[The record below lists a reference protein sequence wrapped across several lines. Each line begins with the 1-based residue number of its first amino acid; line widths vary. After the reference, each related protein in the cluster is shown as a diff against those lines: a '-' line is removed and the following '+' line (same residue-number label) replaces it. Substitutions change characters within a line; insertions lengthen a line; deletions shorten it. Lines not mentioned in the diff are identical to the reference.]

1 MDLRAAGLLE
11 GLEGGARAA
20 RLELL
25 RDLHAQGV
33 PLQELRSAI
42 AEDRLVLLP
51 LERML
56 TDGLCLDVA
65 DLARLCGLDA
75 EFVAAVRQALGLAP
89 GAPGEPLFRD
99 ADVEAFRRLGR
110 LRQEA
115 GIPDEGVLEILRILG
130 HGFWRT
136 SEALRTVVAEAI
148 GRDDA
153 TEREVAGRYVEA
165 ARQIRPLAE
174 PFLTSALRAHLL
186 EGVRSDIVTPAEIDS
201 GLVDDTWEV
210 GVCFVDLVGYTQLG
224 ERGSI
229 EEVLGIAGRLAAAAA
244 QVARSPVRLVKTIGD
259 AAMLVSGDSGALL
272 AAAKALLD
280 AIESDEELPP
290 ARVGLA
296 YGTAVTRGGDWF
308 GRTVNLASRLT
319 SVAAAGT
326 LLGTREFRDTAGGE
340 WSPAQPRTLK
350 GIEGEP
356 ELFQLER
363 E

>member
-25 RDLHAQGV
+25 RDLHAPQGV
-33 PLQELRSAI
+33 PLQELLSAI

-110 LRQEA
+110 LRQVA
-115 GIPDEGVLEILRILG
+115 GIPDEGVLEILRLLG

-153 TEREVAGRYVEA
+153 TEREVAGR
-165 ARQIRPLAE
+165 
-174 PFLTSALRAHLL
+174 S
-186 EGVRSDIVTPAEIDS
+186 
-201 GLVDDTWEV
+201 
-210 GVCFVDLVGYTQLG
+210 
-224 ERGSI
+224 
-229 EEVLGIAGRLAAAAA
+229 
-244 QVARSPVRLVKTIGD
+244 
-259 AAMLVSGDSGALL
+259 
-272 AAAKALLD
+272 
-280 AIESDEELPP
+280 
-290 ARVGLA
+290 
-296 YGTAVTRGGDWF
+296 
-308 GRTVNLASRLT
+308 SRLPGR
-319 SVAAAGT
+319 SGRS
-326 LLGTREFRDTAGGE
+326 LSPSSPTR
-340 WSPAQPRTLK
+340 
-350 GIEGEP
+350 
-356 ELFQLER
+356 
-363 E
+363 